1 MSLDGGDLAA
11 LGRRLR
17 LLREGRGVSLR
28 AVAGDAG
35 VSESFLSQVERGQ
48 ASPSIA
54 SLQRIATS
62 LGTSIAALFEEGP
75 AAAQGRVVRASERRR
90 MVHPKRKWEDSL
102 VTPAGSTKLQV
113 ILSVVEPGGGS
124 GDEPY
129 SHDSDEECVLVLS
142 GRLHFW
148 VGPEFYELNEGDSLL
163 FESRVPHR
171 NRNPGPSKTEVLWII
186 TPPSY

>member
-1 MSLDGGDLAA
+1 VSREDGDLAA

-17 LLREGRGVSLR
+17 LLREGRAMSLR
-28 AVAGDAG
+28 AVAVQAR

-62 LGTSIAALFEEGP
+62 LGTSIAALFEEGATTP
-75 AAAQGRVVRASERRR
+75 QGRVVRASERRR

-102 VTPAGSTKLQV
+102 VTPAGSTRLQV
-113 ILSVVEPGGGS
+113 ILSVVEAGGGS

-171 NRNPGPSKTEVLWII
+171 NRNPGPSKTEILWII